1 MFSGLVREIAVVKGL
16 KDNILTLQAK
26 YRPKIGDSIAVNGAC
41 LTAIEILPDGFSLEL
56 SSHTQKLIALE
67 NYKNRVHIEPALMLS
82 DRLDGHIVQGHID
95 GVGEICSIRKQ
106 DNQVEFIVCAPR
118 EILRFCIPKGSVCV
132 DGISLTIAEVGKKDF
147 KLVIIPHT
155 FEHTLF
161 HTYKLHRRVN
171 IETDIFVRSIQHL
184 MQKAESSKLDWE
196 HFDKQTLGY

>member
-95 GVGEICSIRKQ
+95 GVGEICSIRKHE
-106 DNQVEFIVCAPR
+106 NQVEFIICAPL
-118 EILRFCIPKGSVCV
+118 EILRFCIPKGSVCI
-132 DGISLTIAEVGKKDF
+132 DGISLTIAEVGKEDF

-161 HTYKLHRRVN
+161 HTYKPHRRVN
-171 IETDIFVRSIQHL
+171 IETDIFVRGIQHL

>member
-26 YRPKIGDSIAVNGAC
+26 YRPRIGDSIAVNGAC

-56 SSHTQKLIALE
+56 SSHTQKLVALE

-95 GVGEICSIRKQ
+95 GVGVISSIGKYE
-106 DNQVEFIVCAPR
+106 NQVEFVICAPL
-118 EILRFCIPKGSVCV
+118 EILRFCIPKGSICI
-132 DGISLTIAEVGKKDF
+132 DGISLTIVEVNKEDF
-147 KLVIIPHT
+147 KLAIIPHT

-161 HTYKLHRRVN
+161 HTYKPYQRVN
-171 IETDIFVRSIQHL
+171 IETDIFVRSIQCL
-184 MQKAESSKLDWE
+184 MQKAESSRVDWE